1 MVRHGGA
8 RRQDMKQARW
18 KIAGWKPRRAA
29 RGVRAPEP
37 RTIWIGAGVEVG
49 INDRQD
55 ATTSHG
61 EGL

>member
-1 MVRHGGA
+1 
-8 RRQDMKQARW
+8 MKQARW